1 MKTIKRSIIPVFIL
15 ILVSLSACAD
25 QAPPEQLPLPT
36 ITAPTF
42 RQPVSTPSQ
51 EGYDFGLTYQ
61 NADGNRLVEG
71 QGRILNSEPLQIEL
85 EGEIHWLVGLPYG
98 SGSLWTATLVDGT
111 IESYSVQDGQV
122 ASFDIGLEP
131 LPPGMPPLIL
141 AQVGERY
148 LNLPPASGTSHLT
161 HPVSLNPESGRVVFI
176 TSEGDLVLWEQGA
189 EIDRLDVNA
198 LPDARLIGD
207 ENGRLLFLSDP
218 TDRYDHG
225 VLGDNLEAASI
236 TLVETDPVLKLVA
249 RIEIP
254 SPAVIEGIAPIW
266 TDLNGDGT
274 REILVTVSDYDI
286 GARLVL
292 YNEDGENLAEGPA
305 AGQAY
310 RWRHQLAA
318 APLGPDGQI
327 LIIDV
332 LRPHLDATLE
342 FFSWEGD
349 RLVLKGELP
358 GFSSHQIGSRNL
370 DMALVGD
377 LDGDGKLEVVVPGLG
392 QESLH
397 GIGYLDGITDIL
409 WTISLGGRLTSN
421 LVGVTQSDG
430 SLALG
435 AGVGEWLFVW
445 E

>member
-1 MKTIKRSIIPVFIL
+1 MNSLQWKLIPAFVLLL
-15 ILVSLSACAD
+15 ISLSACGG
-25 QAPPEQLPLPT
+25 QALPEQVSP
-36 ITAPTF
+36 APTTVEVTST
-42 RQPVSTPSQ
+42 QPISIPSE
-51 EGYDFGLTYQ
+51 EGYDLGLTYQ
-61 NADGNRLVEG
+61 QADGNRLVEG
-71 QGRILNSEPLQIEL
+71 QDRIVDSEPLQIEL
-85 EGEIHWLVGLPYG
+85 EGEIQWLVGLPYG
-98 SGSLWTATLVDGT
+98 RGSLWTAALVDGT
-111 IESYSVQDGQV
+111 IETYTILDGLA
-122 ASFDIGLEP
+122 ASIDIGRGP
-131 LPPGMPPLIL
+131 LPPGMPPMIL
-141 AQVGERY
+141 AQEGERY
-148 LNLPPASGTSHLT
+148 LNIPPASETSDLT
-161 HPVSLNPESGRVVFI
+161 HPVSPNPDSGRVVFI
-176 TSEGDLVLWEQGA
+176 TNEGDLVLWEQGA

-349 RLVLKGELP
+349 RLVLKESCPASAATRSAPATWTWPWWATWMGME
-358 GFSSHQIGSRNL
+358 NL
-370 DMALVGD
+370 
-377 LDGDGKLEVVVPGLG
+377 
-392 QESLH
+392 
-397 GIGYLDGITDIL
+397 
-409 WTISLGGRLTSN
+409 R
-421 LVGVTQSDG
+421 
-430 SLALG
+430 
-435 AGVGEWLFVW
+435 
-445 E
+445 